1 MLRGLQNLQVVCHQ
15 KGACKHGISVS
26 LVPDRAVL
34 FLWWLDGLYR
44 LPAVD
49 VGGKITMNT
58 NKKLSEVTLVDV
70 AIIGV
75 TAYLGYQALLHF
87 GWLVLV
93 AYVLWILVLTLLED

>member
-1 MLRGLQNLQVVCHQ
+1 MPN
-15 KGACKHGISVS
+15 
-26 LVPDRAVL
+26 RAVL

-44 LPAVD
+44 LPAAHA
-49 VGGKITMNT
+49 GGKITMNT

-87 GWLVLV
+87 GWWALGF
-93 AYVLWILVLTLLED
+93 YVLWVVVQSILED

>member
-1 MLRGLQNLQVVCHQ
+1 MKIWVCSLSNELIL
-15 KGACKHGISVS
+15 KGFNHGSTVP
-26 LVPDRAVL
+26 LGPDRAVL

>member
-1 MLRGLQNLQVVCHQ
+1 
-15 KGACKHGISVS
+15 
-26 LVPDRAVL
+26 VPNRAVL
-34 FLWWLDGLYR
+34 LLWWLDGLHC

-49 VGGKITMNT
+49 TGGEITMNT

-75 TAYLGYQALLHF
+75 TSYLGYQALVHV

>member
-1 MLRGLQNLQVVCHQ
+1 VSI
-15 KGACKHGISVS
+15 KGFNHGCIVS
-26 LVPDRAVL
+26 LGPDRTVL

-58 NKKLSEVTLVDV
+58 NKKLSEVTLIDV

-75 TAYLGYQALLHF
+75 TAYLGYQALVHF
-87 GWLVLV
+87 GWWALGF
-93 AYVLWILVLTLLED
+93 YVLWVVVQSILED

>member
-1 MLRGLQNLQVVCHQ
+1 MKIWVCSLSNELIL
-15 KGACKHGISVS
+15 KGFNHGCAVS
-26 LVPDRAVL
+26 LVPNRAVL
-34 FLWWLDGLYR
+34 FLWWLVGLYR

-87 GWLVLV
+87 GWWALGF
-93 AYVLWILVLTLLED
+93 YVLWVVVQSILED

>member
-1 MLRGLQNLQVVCHQ
+1 
-15 KGACKHGISVS
+15 
-26 LVPDRAVL
+26 
-34 FLWWLDGLYR
+34 
-44 LPAVD
+44 
-49 VGGKITMNT
+49 MNT

-75 TAYLGYQALLHF
+75 TSYLGYQALVHF